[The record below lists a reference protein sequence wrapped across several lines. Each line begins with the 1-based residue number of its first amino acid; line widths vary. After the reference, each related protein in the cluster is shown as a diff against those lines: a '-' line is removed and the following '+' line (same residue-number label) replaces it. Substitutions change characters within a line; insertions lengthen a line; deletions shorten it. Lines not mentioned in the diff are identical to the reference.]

1 MQAEQACTGG
11 GVSGMRVVSVI
22 NYKGGVGKTTLTANI
37 GAELAFRG
45 KKVLLIDLDPQASL
59 TFSFVRPEHWQQ
71 NLEADKTIKKW
82 YESFDSSPPLSLSS
96 LIVRAPRVGDYRNGG
111 LLRFIPS
118 HLGLINVDLEL
129 ATELGGASLKQ
140 SKINYLRVHR
150 RLAEG
155 LKEAAFSEF
164 DVILIDCPP
173 NFNVVTKNAIVASDS
188 VLIPAKADY
197 LSTLG
202 IDYLRRSLSELVRDY
217 NEYAQLESGGNE
229 VRPINPEILGVVFT
243 MMQFYDGQPIS
254 ALRPYMRQTAAV
266 GVPVFKTF
274 VRESKTLFA
283 GSPSSGLPLVL
294 RDGKTTTE
302 KKILKE
308 LEGLVSEFLL
318 KLGA

>member
-1 MQAEQACTGG
+1 
-11 GVSGMRVVSVI
+11 MRVVSVI

-59 TFSFVRPEHWQQ
+59 TFSLVRPEYWQQ
-71 NLEADKTIKKW
+71 NLEAEKTIKKW
-82 YESFDSSPPLSLSS
+82 YESFDSSAPLSLSS
-96 LIVRAPRVGDYRNGG
+96 LMTRAPRVPDHGNGG
-111 LLRFIPS
+111 ILRFIPS

-140 SKINYLRVHR
+140 SKMNYLRVHR

-155 LKEAAFSEF
+155 LKEDAFGEF

-202 IDYLRRSLSELVRDY
+202 IDYLQRSVRELVGDY
-217 NEYAQLESGGNE
+217 NEYAQLESGTDDT
-229 VRPINPEILGVVFT
+229 RAIDPQILGVVFT
-243 MMQFYDGQPIS
+243 MMQFYGGQPIS
-254 ALRPYMRQTAAV
+254 ALRPYMRQTAAL
-266 GVPVFKTF
+266 GVPVFDNLL
-274 VRESKTLFA
+274 REGKSLFA
-283 GSPSSGLPLVL
+283 GSPSSGRPLVL
-294 RDGKTTTE
+294 RAGRTAAE
-302 KKILKE
+302 KQLVRE
-308 LEGLVSEFLL
+308 LEELVSEFML
-318 KLGA
+318 KLGM